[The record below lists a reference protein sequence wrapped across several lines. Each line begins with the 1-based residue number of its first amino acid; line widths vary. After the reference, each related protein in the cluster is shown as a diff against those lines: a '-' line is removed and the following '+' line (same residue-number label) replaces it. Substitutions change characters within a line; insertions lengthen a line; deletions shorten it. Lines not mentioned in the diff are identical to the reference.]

1 MLLHGGKAQDLS
13 RITTQATDLIEEF
26 KASRDQL
33 AIHASREAVQSWC
46 PPPGTLFKLNFDA
59 AVFMDTE
66 SSGFGAV
73 IRNNMGEA
81 MAVLSTKGPPIASSE
96 EAEILAC
103 RKALEFAVEAAGFQD
118 VMVEGDNVTVM
129 NGLTAVKPDNSL
141 LGNIYEDAR
150 CLAMRFRSVS
160 ASCVRRSA
168 NGVAHSLARFAR
180 QLSEDYVWL
189 EEQPTPAIEALYV
202 DSFATV

>member
-1 MLLHGGKAQDLS
+1 MS
-13 RITTQATDLIEEF
+13 E
-26 KASRDQL
+26 
-33 AIHASREAVQSWC
+33 
-46 PPPGTLFKLNFDA
+46 
-59 AVFMDTE
+59 
-66 SSGFGAV
+66 GFG
-73 IRNNMGEA
+73 ICCG
-81 MAVLSTKGPPIASSE
+81 GG
-96 EAEILAC
+96 
-103 RKALEFAVEAAGFQD
+103 GFQD

>member
-1 MLLHGGKAQDLS
+1 MLLHGGKVQDPS
-13 RITTQATDLIEEF
+13 RITTRATDLIEEF
-26 KASRDQL
+26 KSSRDQL
-33 AIHASREAVQSWC
+33 TIHASREAVQSWC
-46 PPPGTLFKLNFDA
+46 PPTLFKLNFDA

-66 SSGFGAV
+66 LSGFGAV
-73 IRNNMGEA
+73 IRNNMGEV
-81 MAVLSTKGPPIASSE
+81 MAALSAKGPPVANSE

-103 RKALEFAVEAAGFQD
+103 QKALEFAVEAGFQD
-118 VMVEGDNVTVM
+118 VVEGDNVTIM
-129 NGLTAVKPDNSL
+129 NGLTIVKPGNSL

-150 CLAMRFRSVS
+150 RLAMRFRSVS

-189 EEQPTPAIEALYV
+189 EEQPIPAIEARLCM
-202 DSFATV
+202 

>member
-1 MLLHGGKAQDLS
+1 MYIDGEIG
-13 RITTQATDLIEEF
+13 LIEEF
-26 KASRDQL
+26 KASQDQL

-59 AVFMDTE
+59 AVFMDME
-66 SSGFGAV
+66 SSGFGVV
-73 IRNNMGEA
+73 IRNNMGEV
-81 MAVLSTKGPPIASSE
+81 MAALSTKGPPVANSE

-103 RKALEFAVEAAGFQD
+103 RKALEFAVEAGFQD
-118 VMVEGDNVTVM
+118 VVVGGYNATVM
-129 NGLTAVKPDNSL
+129 NGLTAVKPVNSW

-160 ASCVRRSA
+160 ASCIRRSA
-168 NGVAHSLARFAR
+168 NGVAHSLGRFAR

-189 EEQPTPAIEALYV
+189 EEQPTPAIEALYA
-202 DSFATV
+202 DSFATA